1 MSLFQKIFSAVA
13 IGNYIPPPPGPTPF
27 KLVFIGD
34 SLLDN
39 YGGMPRISTLYF
51 TPEQLAAGCVAVNLA
66 VSGQQIGDQ
75 ILVWDAYDEKDTV
88 NAAYIQ
94 IGINNL
100 NPLSQPNPS
109 AYSSLLQELIDD
121 VRAGIGAEG
130 KIIVGLM
137 TPWHG
142 YMDANMSVGDAAL
155 FYQLWLDVNAAYLSE
170 TTGVDVY
177 VTENRD
183 TLMEGAGYMKAE
195 YDIGDHLHTNEDGR
209 NAMVIP
215 IRAAINPLFP

>member
-1 MSLFQKIFSAVA
+1 MSLFQKIFSAAA
-13 IGNYIPPPPGPTPF
+13 IGNYVPPPPVPTAF

-51 TPEQLAAGCVAVNLA
+51 TPEQISAGCVAVNLA
-66 VSGQQIGDQ
+66 VSGHQIANQ
-75 ILVWDAYDEKDTV
+75 IAVWDAYDEKDTV

-100 NPLSQPNPS
+100 NPFAQPNPLVYAS
-109 AYSSLLQELIDD
+109 ELQGLIDD

-130 KIIVGLM
+130 KIIVGVM

-142 YMDANMSVGDAAL
+142 YMDANMSVENAAL
-155 FYQLWLDVNAAYLSE
+155 WYQLWLDVNAAYLSE

-183 TLMEGAGYMKAE
+183 TLMEGAGYLKAE
-195 YDIGDHLHTNEDGR
+195 YDIGDHLHTNADGR
-209 NAMVIP
+209 YAMVIP
-215 IRAAINPLFP
+215 IQAAINPLFP